1 MKLNTFLLSLFILV
15 GSMIPTVSF
24 GGVLETDSYFDR
36 GKIITTNRERSDLFA
51 ECSMVNNNLS
61 FNQSESFNVNASSDF
76 YMLINNED
84 TIVFDFSQALCTS
97 GMIEVPVFFLSD
109 ELVWAIDFEMKF
121 NPSEFTYNSF
131 VSHQSYLNNAANF
144 QIFDSTL
151 RFSAFSMTPID
162 TDTPLI
168 SLRFNV
174 PSGVIG
180 ISSFSLIRGYLN
192 GDLCSYKSIN
202 LPPAPPIF
210 SGGVTSLQTGDSL
223 LLSISIPSGFTNVW
237 SVGSTSSSIYVN
249 SAGTYSV
256 AVTNNLGCTATSFI
270 TVTLSNPLPVE
281 LLSFEGIVSE
291 NGIQLF
297 WTTASEISN
306 DYFIVQRSSDLEKWN
321 SLSRIEGNGTCSNL
335 SQYNYYDSAPAEGR
349 NYYMLKQVDFD
360 GGYGFSPVILLNY
373 VDEKQANSNM
383 HIFPNPAAAGYV
395 KLIVS
400 LPGNSEGDLVSIF
413 DLNGRELYRQVLN
426 DERSIGMAGIKHVE
440 ISNHFNPG
448 MYLVKW
454 VSGGSSHQS
463 KWVVY

>member
-15 GSMIPTVSF
+15 GSMIPAASFCGVS
-24 GGVLETDSYFDR
+24 ETESDFDR
-36 GKIITTNRERSDLFA
+36 GKVITTNRERSDLFA
-51 ECSMVNNNLS
+51 ECKIGNNNLS
-61 FNQSESFNVNASSDF
+61 FNQLKSFSVNTSSDF

-121 NPSEFTYNSF
+121 NPSEFTYNSY

-151 RFSAFSMTPID
+151 RFSAFSMTPMD

-180 ISSFSLIRGYLN
+180 FSSFSLVRGYLN
-192 GDLCSYKSIN
+192 GDLCSYKSVN
-202 LPPAPPIF
+202 LPPAPPIV

-223 LLSISIPSGFTNVW
+223 LLSIAIPLGYNNVW
-237 SVGSTSSSIYVN
+237 SGGSTASSIYVN

-256 AVTNNLGCTATSFI
+256 AVTNNLGCTATSYI

-281 LLSFEGIVSE
+281 LLAFEGIVYE

-297 WTTASEISN
+297 WTTASEINN
-306 DYFIVQRSSDLEKWN
+306 DYFIVQRSSDLEKWY
-321 SLSRIEGNGTCSNL
+321 SLSRIEGNGTCSNF
-335 SQYNYYDSAPAEGR
+335 SQYNYFDSAPAVGS
-349 NYYMLKQVDFD
+349 NYYILKQVDFD
-360 GGYGFSPVILLNY
+360 GVYGLSPVILVNY
-373 VDEKQANSNM
+373 VNEKQTQSDM
-383 HIFPNPAAAGYV
+383 HIFPNPAASGYV
-395 KLIVS
+395 KLIIS
-400 LPGNSEGDLVSIF
+400 LPDNSDGAIISIL
-413 DLNGRELYRQVLN
+413 DLNGRELFTQALN
-426 DERSIGMAGIKHVE
+426 DEHNNGLAGRRHIE

-454 VSGGSSHQS
+454 VSGGSSYLS
-463 KWVVY
+463 KWVIY